1 MTSDSRVDE
10 TGREAYSLFEE
21 WLDLDASA
29 RTSLLARVER
39 MQPLVHRRL
48 LELIRADERADRL
61 QFMADSALDDANA
74 AANNDATEATSDVER
89 SGQRIGPWELKRS
102 LGSGGMGHVWLAQ
115 RVDGQHSGKAA
126 IKMLRVVLADA
137 HANKRF
143 AREGQILARLAH
155 PNIAMLL
162 DAGFTTDAQRYLVL
176 EYVDGKRIDVWCDE
190 RKLDI
195 RKRLNL
201 FLQVCSAVVYAHSN
215 LIVHRDL
222 KPSNILVLNDGTV
235 KLLDF
240 GIAKLID
247 DDADAGTQLTGD
259 ASGAMTPGY
268 AAPEQVGNGPIT
280 TATDVYA
287 LGVILFALL
296 SGHGPYGRDAHRA
309 LQLVRAVLERSPNRL
324 SDFSDVDDID
334 AIANARDCSVDSLR
348 RQLRGDLDVVVSKAL
363 KKDPAERYVS
373 VEALADDIRRHLD
386 HQPIA
391 ARADSSVYR
400 LRKFLRRHWFGVA
413 AAAVIALA
421 VAGGVAGTLIK
432 QHEAEHEAQRAVAV
446 KRFVID
452 MLNQARATV
461 QSGGVQAS
469 DAKINDMLKAGAD
482 SVEKSFASQP
492 EIRDEVL
499 QVLASLYSDAFDPKT
514 GVDLAQRRLRDA
526 QAAFGAD
533 DARTVPAEIGLADA
547 LLTSGEDAEAT
558 KLIAHSQTVLDR
570 ANDQTSLTRARLLRW
585 QGILVLVHGD
595 KPKWQDH
602 PLRRSV
608 ELLRARY
615 PDEDDLIEALITLPS
630 EACAFGQMDEAVSS
644 TDELYRRTVARYG
657 EDNAF
662 VDSANLIHGQLLAAV
677 GQAEAAIAPL
687 RQAEDGYR
695 RHFGDKNQNVLL
707 AQLDLATAYWMTDR
721 KDESRAI
728 FAAAE
733 QAAAR
738 DHAGEKQV
746 ETMVNATR
754 KDLAKLEGGQGYH
767 PCKQ

>member
-1 MTSDSRVDE
+1 MTSDDRIAE
-10 TGREAYSLFEE
+10 TRREAYSLFSE
-21 WLDLDASA
+21 WLDLDESA
-29 RTSLLARVER
+29 RASLLARVER
-39 MQPLVHRRL
+39 TQPPVHRRL
-48 LELIRADERADRL
+48 LELICADERAERL
-61 QFMADSALDDANA
+61 QFMADSALEDANA
-74 AANNDATEATSDVER
+74 AIANAAGEEGDEVER
-89 SGQRIGPWELKRS
+89 FGQRVGPWELKRS
-102 LGSGGMGHVWLAQ
+102 LGSGGMGHVWLAH
-115 RVDGQHSGKAA
+115 RVDGLHSGKAA
-126 IKMLRVVLADA
+126 IKMLRLVLADA

-162 DAGFTTDAQRYLVL
+162 DAGFASDGQRYLVL
-176 EYVDGKRIDVWCDE
+176 EYVDGERIDLWCE
-190 RKLDI
+190 KRNLDI
-195 RKRLNL
+195 RKRLEL
-201 FLQVCSAVVYAHSN
+201 FLQVCSAVIYAHAN

-222 KPSNILVLNDGTV
+222 KPSNILVLDDGTV

-259 ASGAMTPGY
+259 AAGAMTPGY

-309 LQLVRAVLERSPNRL
+309 MQLARAVLERLPSRL
-324 SDFSDVDDID
+324 SDFSGVDDID
-334 AIANARDCSVDSLR
+334 AIAKARDCSVDGLR
-348 RQLRGDLDVVVSKAL
+348 RQLNGDLDVVVSKAL
-363 KKDPAERYVS
+363 KKEPAERYVS
-373 VEALADDIRRHLD
+373 VQALADDIRRHLD
-386 HQPIA
+386 HRPIA
-391 ARADSSVYR
+391 ARADSRLYR
-400 LRKFLRRHWFGVA
+400 ARKFLRRHWFGVGA
-413 AAAVIALA
+413 AALIVLT

-432 QHEAEHEAQRAVAV
+432 QREAEHEAQRAIAV

-461 QSGGVQAS
+461 QSGGVQAR

-492 EIRDEVL
+492 EIRDEVM

-514 GVDLAQRRLRDA
+514 GIDLAQRRLRDA

-595 KPKWQDH
+595 RPDWNKH
-602 PLRRSV
+602 PLRQSV

-615 PDEDDLIEALITLPS
+615 PDEDELIEALVTLPS
-630 EACAFGQMDEAVSS
+630 EACAFGHVDEAISS
-644 TDELYRRTVARYG
+644 ADELYRRSVARYG
-657 EDNAF
+657 DDNAF
-662 VDSANLIHGQLLAAV
+662 VDTANLIHGQLLTAG

-687 RQAEDGYR
+687 RMAEEGYR
-695 RHFGDKNQNVLL
+695 RHLGDKNQNVLL
-707 AQLDLATAYWMTDR
+707 AQLDLATAYWMTNR
-721 KDESRAI
+721 KDDSRAI
-728 FAAAE
+728 LDVAA

-754 KDLAKLEGGQGYH
+754 KDLAKLADGQGYH
-767 PCKQ
+767 PCKT